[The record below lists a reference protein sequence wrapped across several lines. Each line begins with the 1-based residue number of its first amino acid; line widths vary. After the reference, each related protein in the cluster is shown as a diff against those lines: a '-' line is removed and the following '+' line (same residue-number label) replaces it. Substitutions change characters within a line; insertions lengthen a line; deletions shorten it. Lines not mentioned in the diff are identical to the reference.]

1 MKKIAAS
8 FSFAALLFVGS
19 ADAQTC
25 RESADDCNAEARR
38 LGQPANF
45 TRRPTSLGATLSP
58 CDPADVSHQRDLAS
72 CAATLQR
79 ESDDCASDSR
89 RCDDGSRRRR
99 HHGRQHDDVHLQ
111 PGDRVV
117 VDAPPPILPAALPV
131 QRVVTSNR
139 DGTARRSA
147 AEANAGVVTV
157 ADALRT
163 LARGTQE
170 AVTGLAQAQ
179 VEETTQRRAG
189 DAFGLR
195 LTQDVD
201 AMSRQRDQQLGQ
213 QQTQTNVVA
222 QGAQTTANEALRADR
237 FELGTFGSFH
247 LNSATG
253 TTLGGLSLCAGWIHS
268 LGASVATRVQGCYSP
283 NLNGQTNAP
292 GVGFL
297 QMGGVAVHAL
307 LFPRNRFQLAL
318 GARGAMAGSDLVG
331 LTWWSFGVDV
341 GVAFSLTNPTAPGP
355 DVRLELLFDPGLVV
369 SHGLDTANNNAPLHG
384 LGGNVGARFGVT
396 AHF

>member
-1 MKKIAAS
+1 MKTI
-8 FSFAALLFVGS
+8 AALLFAFSVSVAAAGS
-19 ADAQTC
+19 ADAQCIESVEAC
-25 RESADDCNAEARR
+25 RPHGTFGE
-38 LGQPANF
+38 
-45 TRRPTSLGATLSP
+45 PTSQARDGRWPA
-58 CDPADVSHQRDLAS
+58 CDYSDVGHQTDRSTCEAS
-72 CAATLQR
+72 R
-79 ESDDCASDSR
+79 VRVS
-89 RCDDGSRRRR
+89 DDGSRRRR
-99 HHGRQHDDVHLQ
+99 HHGRRHDDVHLQ

-117 VDAPPPILPAALPV
+117 VDAPEPAPVAPPV
-131 QRVVTSNR
+131 QRVSTR
-139 DGTARRSA
+139 DSTARRA
-147 AEANAGVVTV
+147 AADAQTGVVDLANTV
-157 ADALRT
+157 GA
-163 LARGTQE
+163 LARGTRD
-170 AVTGLAQAQ
+170 AVTGLGQAITA
-179 VEETTQRRAG
+179 EADQRRAG